1 MMRSSTYNRFGVL
14 MGTSARAS
22 SSRWLSLREGS
33 LPMITLISLQGD
45 FCATARRRFGRQCR
59 GQGKVLLRLV
69 RETEARRLALG
80 APVVALAQA
89 AHVQLPSVQP
99 LGEPKR
105 QRVAT
110 QLREALS
117 AHDHIATQSRRL
129 IHGKRLGHCKIVHAY
144 DKTIAPKIG

>member
-1 MMRSSTYNRFGVL
+1 KKIPPPRPPPPPRGLT
-14 MGTSARAS
+14 
-22 SSRWLSLREGS
+22 
-33 LPMITLISLQGD
+33 P
-45 FCATARRRFGRQCR
+45 ATALKSHAHSLHKDLQQVRRRFGRQCR
-59 GQGKVLLRLV
+59 GQGKVLWRLV

-80 APVVALAQA
+80 APVLALAQA

-110 QLREALS
+110 QLREALG

-129 IHGKRLGHCKIVHAY
+129 LHGKR
-144 DKTIAPKIG
+144 